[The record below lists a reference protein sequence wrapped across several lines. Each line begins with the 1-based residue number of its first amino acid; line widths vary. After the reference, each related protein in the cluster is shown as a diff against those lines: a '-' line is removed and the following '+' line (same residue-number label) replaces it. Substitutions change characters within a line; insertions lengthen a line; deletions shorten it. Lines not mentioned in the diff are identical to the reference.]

1 MHRSSG
7 AEATLIRADSLESAS
22 RLHRSWSLPPDLQ
35 ADALR
40 RLRASVLIYALAFFL
55 AGLAPA
61 LVFQEAR
68 EVVFS
73 NTFLW
78 LPPVISI
85 AGALIG
91 FILISSRR
99 IPDRA
104 KLRIG
109 LAFEVLGSLGIAA
122 AEYQNITAP
131 IMGTWGITGF
141 GLSWVVTWV
150 LLFSVMVPTPPL
162 VAALAAGASVAMVPL
177 TYALGVA
184 LGRNVALT
192 PPVFFFALV
201 FPYIVVVIM
210 AWTASRVVYGLGTA
224 VRRARELGSYRL
236 ERRLGVGGMG
246 EVWLARHRL
255 LARPA
260 AIKLVRAE
268 FLGGGDGRG
277 KEIIQRFEREAQAT
291 ALLRSPHTVE
301 VYDFGTADDGS
312 FYYVMELLD
321 GFDLDQLVTQF
332 GPLPPERAI
341 HFLRQV
347 CASLGEAH
355 EAGLIHRDIK
365 PANLYACRYGREVD
379 FMKVLDFGLV
389 THTPGAGAKGAT
401 EATQVAGGTPAFMSP
416 EQVLGD
422 EKVDARSDIYAIG
435 CVAYWLLTGT
445 TVFSGGTSM
454 QTMMMQVTVTP
465 EPPSQRLGQVLPAAL
480 EEIVLACLAKE
491 PASRPQSVDEL
502 SSRLAAVPL
511 GQPWGREE
519 AVRWWSTAPSSP
531 MAL

>member
-1 MHRSSG
+1 
-7 AEATLIRADSLESAS
+7 
-22 RLHRSWSLPPDLQ
+22 
-35 ADALR
+35 
-40 RLRASVLIYALAFFL
+40 
-55 AGLAPA
+55 
-61 LVFQEAR
+61 
-68 EVVFS
+68 
-73 NTFLW
+73 
-78 LPPVISI
+78 
-85 AGALIG
+85 
-91 FILISSRR
+91 
-99 IPDRA
+99 
-104 KLRIG
+104 
-109 LAFEVLGSLGIAA
+109 
-122 AEYQNITAP
+122 
-131 IMGTWGITGF
+131 
-141 GLSWVVTWV
+141 
-150 LLFSVMVPTPPL
+150 
-162 VAALAAGASVAMVPL
+162 
-177 TYALGVA
+177 
-184 LGRNVALT
+184 
-192 PPVFFFALV
+192 
-201 FPYIVVVIM
+201 
-210 AWTASRVVYGLGTA
+210 
-224 VRRARELGSYRL
+224 
-236 ERRLGVGGMG
+236 MG

-260 AIKLVRAE
+260 AIKLIRAE
-268 FLGGGDGRG
+268 FLGGNGRG

-321 GFDLDQLVTQF
+321 GFDLDQLVMRF

-389 THTPGAGAKGAT
+389 THTPGADARGETGPQ
-401 EATQVAGGTPAFMSP
+401 QVAGGTPAFMSP

-454 QTMMMQVTVTP
+454 QTMMMQVSVKP
-465 EPPSQRLGQVLPAAL
+465 EAPSQRSGHALPPAL

-491 PASRPQSVDEL
+491 PDSRPQSVDEL
-502 SSRLAAVPL
+502 ATRLGAVPV
-511 GQPWGREE
+511 QRPWSRDD
-519 AVRWWSTAPSSP
+519 AIAWWAGEGSSP
-531 MAL
+531 VTR